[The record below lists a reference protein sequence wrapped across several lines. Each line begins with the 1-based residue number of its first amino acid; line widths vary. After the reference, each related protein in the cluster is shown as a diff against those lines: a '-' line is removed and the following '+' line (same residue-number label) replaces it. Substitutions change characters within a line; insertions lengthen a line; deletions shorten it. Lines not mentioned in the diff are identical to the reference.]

1 MCGINGFLTSVNT
14 NELDLNKVLNDCTDK
29 IIHRGPDSN
38 GFWVDSTK
46 GIYLGHRRLS
56 IVDLSPTGAQPMS
69 SNGGRYIICLNGEIY
84 NHLEL
89 RNELSLCSTTNSTII
104 WKGSSDT
111 ETLINCFEVWGIEAT
126 LKKTTGMFA
135 FSLWDSYTDEL
146 TIGRDRFGEKPL
158 YYGWQESTFFF
169 SSELKS
175 IKSNSL
181 FKSEIDRNALELYV
195 KYAYVPAPYSIY
207 KNIYKLSP
215 GSFLTVSLNSK
226 NSKPS
231 VYWSSL
237 DQMMDSYEKPYTGN
251 KNQAVEQLNST
262 LTSAVKK
269 QMMADVPLGAFLSG
283 GIDSSVIVAIMQ
295 SLSNVPIKTYTIG
308 FKEDDYNEAHYAK
321 NVAEHIGTDHTELYV
336 TEKDALNVIPQ
347 LPYFYDEPFADSS
360 QIPTYLVS
368 KLASESVTVSLS
380 GDAADE
386 LFGGYNRYLF
396 ANNLW
401 KKIAIFPIGL
411 RQIVSKLLTSVTPQ
425 TYNSFYKFLSFGAS
439 FNKKRNIGD
448 KIHKAMGIIT
458 SSSNLELYDRI
469 ISSWYTPSSIVIGGE
484 DVFAL
489 KEAVPSQINKFDPI
503 SKMMAMDLISYLPDD
518 ILCKVDRAAM
528 ATSLETRVPF
538 LDHSVMQFAWS
549 LPLDYKI
556 FDNKTKWVLR
566 EVLYKY
572 VPKKLIDRPKM
583 GFGVPIDTWLRGDLR
598 DWAEKLLNEDRLL
611 QEGFFNPKLIRKKWE
626 EHLSGKRNWQQQ
638 LWVILMF
645 QSWLEKNK

>member
-1 MCGINGFLTSVNT
+1 MCGINGFLTSGNT
-14 NELDLNKVLNDCTDK
+14 NELDLNKVLNDCTNK
-29 IIHRGPDSN
+29 IIHRGPDST
-38 GFWVDSTK
+38 GIWVDDKK
-46 GIYLGHRRLS
+46 GIYMGHRRLS
-56 IVDLSPTGAQPMS
+56 IVDLSSTGAQPMS
-69 SNGGRYIICLNGEIY
+69 SNSGRYVICLNGEIY

-89 RNELSLCSTTNSTII
+89 RDELSQYTNNI

-111 ETLINCFEVWGIEAT
+111 ETLINCFEVWGIETT

-135 FSLWDSYTDEL
+135 FSLWDSFENEL

-175 IKSNSL
+175 IKSNPL
-181 FKSEIDRNALELYV
+181 FKSEIDRNALGLYI
-195 KYAYVPAPYSIY
+195 KYAYVPAPFSIY

-215 GSFLTVSLNSK
+215 GSILTVSLSSRNL
-226 NSKPS
+226 KPS

-237 DQMMDSYEKPYTGN
+237 NQMFDCYKKPFSGN
-251 KNQAVEQLNST
+251 KGQAVEQLNII
-262 LTSAVKK
+262 LTNAVKK

-283 GIDSSVIVAIMQ
+283 GIDSSLIVAIMQ
-295 SLSNVPIKTYTIG
+295 SLSNTPIKTYTIG
-308 FKEDDYNEAHYAK
+308 FKEDSYNEAHYAK
-321 NVAEHIGTDHTELYV
+321 KVANHIGTDHTELYV
-336 TEKDALNVIPQ
+336 TEKDALKVIPQ

-386 LFGGYNRYLF
+386 LFGGYNRYLLT
-396 ANNLW
+396 NNLW
-401 KKIAIFPIGL
+401 NKISKFPIGL
-411 RQIVSKLLTSVTPQ
+411 RIIVSKFLLSVNPSK
-425 TYNSFYKFLSFGAS
+425 YNSLFKFLSFS
-439 FNKKRNIGD
+439 NIFTKQENIGD
-448 KIHKAMGIIT
+448 KIHKSASILT
-458 SSSNLELYDRI
+458 SSSYMELYDRLV
-469 ISSWYTPSSIVIGGE
+469 SSWRNPSSIVIGGE
-484 DVFAL
+484 DLSAF
-489 KEAVPSQINKFDPI
+489 KEVIPNEINNFDSI
-503 SKMMAMDLISYLPDD
+503 SMMMAKDLITYLPDD

-549 LPLDYKI
+549 LPLEYKL
-556 FDNKTKWVLR
+556 FGNRTKWVLR
-566 EVLYKY
+566 EILYKY

-611 QEGFFNPKLIRKKWE
+611 QEGFFNPGPIRKKWE
-626 EHLSGKRNWQQQ
+626 EHLSGKRNWQHQ

-645 QSWLEKNK
+645 QSWLEQNK

>member
-14 NELDLNKVLNDCTDK
+14 NELDLIKVLNDCTNK
-29 IIHRGPDSN
+29 IIHRGPDST
-38 GFWVDSTK
+38 GIWADDKK
-46 GIYLGHRRLS
+46 GIYMGHRRLS

-69 SNGGRYIICLNGEIY
+69 SNGGRYVICLNGEIY

-89 RNELSLCSTTNSTII
+89 RDELSLFTNNII

-111 ETLINCFEVWGIEAT
+111 ETLINCFEFWGIEAT

-135 FSLWDSYTDEL
+135 FSLWDNFTDEL

-158 YYGWQESTFFF
+158 YYGWQENAFFF

-175 IKSNSL
+175 IKANPL
-181 FKSEIDRNALELYV
+181 FKSEIDRNALGLYV

-215 GSFLTVSLNSK
+215 GSFLSVSLNSK

-231 VYWSSL
+231 IYWSSL
-237 DQMMDSYEKPYTGN
+237 SQMKGSYENPFTGN
-251 KNQAVEQLNST
+251 KDQAVEQLNIL
-262 LTSAVKK
+262 LTKAVKK

-283 GIDSSVIVAIMQ
+283 GIDSSVVVAIMQ
-295 SLSNVPIKTYTIG
+295 SLSNAPIKTYTIG
-308 FKEDDYNEAHYAK
+308 FKEDGYNEAHFAK
-321 NVAEHIGTDHTELYV
+321 KVAEHIGTDHTELYV
-336 TEKDALNVIPQ
+336 TEKDALSVIPQ

-386 LFGGYNRYLF
+386 LFGGYNRYLL

-401 KKIAIFPIGL
+401 KKISIFPIGL
-411 RQIVSKLLTSVTPQ
+411 RQIISNLLTSVSPQ
-425 TYNSFYKFLSFGAS
+425 TYNSFFNFLSFNTS
-439 FNKKRNIGD
+439 YSKKQNVGD
-448 KIHKAMGIIT
+448 KIHKSMGVLT
-458 SSSNLELYDRI
+458 SSSYLELYDRI
-469 ISSWYTPSSIVIGGE
+469 TSSWYEPSNIVIGVGDFFE
-484 DVFAL
+484 I
-489 KEAVPSQINKFDPI
+489 KEALPPQIDSLDPI

-538 LDHSVMQFAWS
+538 LDQSVMQFAWS

-556 FDNKTKWVLR
+556 FGKKSKWVLR

-611 QEGFFNPKLIRKKWE
+611 QEGYFNPQPIRKKWE
-626 EHLSGKRNWQQQ
+626 EHLSGKRNWQHQ

-645 QSWLEKNK
+645 QSWLEQNK